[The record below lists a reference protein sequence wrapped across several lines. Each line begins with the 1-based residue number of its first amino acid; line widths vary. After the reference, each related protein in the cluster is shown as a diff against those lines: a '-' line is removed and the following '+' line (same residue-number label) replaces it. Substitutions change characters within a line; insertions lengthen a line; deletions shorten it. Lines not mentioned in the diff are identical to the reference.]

1 MVNLP
6 ERAGSL
12 AGAVGSA
19 VAGAVGGGVG
29 ALAKL
34 PARAHAT
41 IPTWAEIGADPVLM
55 RRVMNLW
62 PPFLFAGI
70 RVVEIRPEFRGATV
84 ELKLHAL
91 SRNYMGTQFGGSMF
105 SMTDPFWVVL
115 LINRLGPGYVVWDKR
130 AEVEYFT
137 PGRTHV
143 RSSFEVT
150 DEMVEEIRDAAAG
163 GERVLRWVSND
174 IVDDHGTVVAH
185 IRREI
190 YVRRAPDAQSAGDR
204 AAVTTPPTPDEAAAA
219 ADPDVDPVAA
229 VLAAH

>member
-1 MVNLP
+1 MPVLP
-6 ERAGSL
+6 ESVGSI
-12 AGAVGSA
+12 AGALTSRLG
-19 VAGAVGGGVG
+19 
-29 ALAKL
+29 KL
-34 PARAHAT
+34 PRAAHAK
-41 IPTWAEIGADPVLM
+41 IPTWQEIGADPVLM
-55 RRVMNLW
+55 RRVMNVW

-70 RVVEIRPEFRGATV
+70 KVLEIRPGFRGATV
-84 ELKLHAL
+84 ELRLHAL

-143 RSSFEVT
+143 RSTFEVT

-174 IVDDHGTVVAH
+174 IVDDQGTVVAH

-190 YVRRAPDAQSAGDR
+190 SIRRTPDAQSAGDR
-204 AAVTTPPTPDEAAAA
+204 AAVVTPPSSDHAAA
-219 ADPDVDPVAA
+219 
-229 VLAAH
+229 LAEPAGAIVPGD

>member
-6 ERAGSL
+6 ERAGSV
-12 AGAVGSA
+12 ASAVGSA
-19 VAGAVGGGVG
+19 VESGLGR
-29 ALAKL
+29 LTRL
-34 PARAHAT
+34 PGLAHAT
-41 IPTWAEIGADPVLM
+41 IPTWQEIGADPVLM

-70 RVVEIRPEFRGATV
+70 RVLEIRPEFRGATV
-84 ELKLHAL
+84 ELRLHAL

-105 SMTDPFWVVL
+105 SMTDPFWVIL
-115 LINRLGPGYVVWDKR
+115 LLNRLGPGYVVWDKR

-143 RSSFEVT
+143 RSTFEVP
-150 DEMVEEIRDAAAG
+150 DELVEEIRDAAAG
-163 GERVLRWVSND
+163 GARVLRWVSND

-190 YVRRAPDAQSAGDR
+190 YIRRAPDAQPASDPAF
-204 AAVTTPPTPDEAAAA
+204 VTVPPGEDHAAAR
-219 ADPDVDPVAA
+219 ADPAIVASP
-229 VLAAH
+229 

>member
-1 MVNLP
+1 MTRMS

-12 AGAVGSA
+12 AGSLGQGIGRVGR
-19 VAGAVGGGVG
+19 
-29 ALAKL
+29 LAKV
-34 PARAHAT
+34 PGWAHAK
-41 IPTWAEIGADPVLM
+41 IPTWQEIGADPVLM

-70 RVVEIRPEFRGATV
+70 RVVEIQPEFRGATV
-84 ELKLHAL
+84 ELRLHAL

-143 RSSFEVT
+143 RSTFSVP
-150 DEMVEEIRDAAAG
+150 DDMVEEIRDAAAG

-174 IVDDHGTVVAH
+174 IVDSHGTVVAH

-190 YVRRAPDAQSAGDR
+190 YIRRTPDAQSSGDR
-204 AAVTTPPTPDEAAAA
+204 AAVVSPPSQDHAVARAEP
-219 ADPDVDPVAA
+219 ADAVAPQ
-229 VLAAH
+229 